1 MPAQVN
7 EQRRFWDEPAMT
19 MSPDELSQ
27 LQLGKLRNQLR
38 YEIDRSDYY
47 RERIAAAGLDPEGLE
62 SLEQLDAIA
71 LFRKDEHRR
80 SQEASLSELGH
91 PYGLHLCAGL
101 DEVLCVN
108 ATSGTTGIPTFYTFT
123 RKDLLTNSECT
134 SRALWHAGVRPGDT
148 VLHGFALSMFV
159 GGLPLA
165 AAIQHLGAKVLP
177 VGAEGGTDRLLQFA
191 ELARPSHMI
200 LTPSFAE
207 HLIEKCPSVL
217 GREVGELGLR
227 ALICGGEPGAGDPA
241 VRSKLEGAYGAK
253 IYDVMGGA
261 YGYMSVSCDHHC
273 GMHVV
278 SQDHACLELIDPES
292 SRALPIED
300 GAVGTIAYTSLDW
313 EAGPILRYDMRD
325 VTQVFTGTCACGLPG
340 FRLKIIGRADDML
353 IVKGINVYPA
363 AVKNLV
369 AEFFPRTTGEIR
381 IVLHETGPKVT
392 PPLHLEVE
400 HGQDEKE
407 LADLKADIEARAH
420 DVLRFSATVQM
431 VAPGSLGRTAT
442 KSKLIERRP
451 TE

>member
-1 MPAQVN
+1 
-7 EQRRFWDEPAMT
+7 MT
-19 MSPDELSQ
+19 MSPAALSL
-27 LQLGKLRNQLR
+27 LQLNKLRKQLR
-38 YEIDRSDYY
+38 YEIDRSAYY
-47 RERIAAAGLDPEGLE
+47 QERLAVAGVIPERLE
-62 SLEQLDAIA
+62 SLEELAAIA
-71 LFRKDEHRR
+71 VFRKDEHRH
-80 SQEASLSELGH
+80 SQEASLTEMGH

-123 RKDLLTNSECT
+123 GKDLLNNNECT

-177 VGAEGGTDRLLQFA
+177 VGAEGGTDRLLRFA
-191 ELARPSHMI
+191 ELAHPSHMI

-217 GREVGELGLR
+217 GKEVGELGLR

-241 VRSKLEGAYGAK
+241 VRSKLEGAFQAK

-273 GMHVV
+273 GLHVV
-278 SQDHACLELIDPES
+278 SPDHAYLELIDAES

-313 EAGPILRYDMRD
+313 EAGPILRYDMGD
-325 VTQVFTGTCACGLPG
+325 VTQVFTEPCACGLPG
-340 FRLKIIGRADDML
+340 YRLKIIGRADDML

-363 AVKNLV
+363 AVKNLI

-381 IVLHETGPKVT
+381 IILHETGPKIT

-407 LADLKADIEARAH
+407 LGDLKADIEARAH
-420 DVLRFSATVQM
+420 NVLRFRASVEL
-431 VAPGSLGRTAT
+431 VPPGSLGRTAT
-442 KSKLIERRP
+442 KAKLIEIRSQIER
-451 TE
+451 

>member
-1 MPAQVN
+1 MTLPPA
-7 EQRRFWDEPAMT
+7 
-19 MSPDELSQ
+19 ELTE
-27 LQLGKLRNQLR
+27 LQLDRMRRQLR
-38 YEIDRSDYY
+38 YEIDRSAYY
-47 RERIAAAGLDPEGLE
+47 RERLAAAGLVPERLE
-62 SLEQLDAIA
+62 ALEQLEAIA

-80 SQEASLSELGH
+80 SQETSLAELGH

-101 DEVLCVN
+101 NEIRCVN

-123 RKDLLTNSECT
+123 AQDLLTNSECT

-165 AAIQHLGAKVLP
+165 TAIQHLGAKVLP

-217 GREVGELGLR
+217 GKEVADLKIR

-241 VRSKLEGAYGAK
+241 VRSKLEGAYRAK
-253 IYDVMGGA
+253 IYDVMGGS

-278 SQDHACLELIDPES
+278 SLDHAHLELIDPES
-292 SRALPIED
+292 GRALPIED
-300 GAVGTIAYTSLDW
+300 GATGTIAYTSLDW
-313 EAGPILRYDMRD
+313 QAGPILRYDMGD
-325 VTQVFTGTCACGLPG
+325 VTQVFTEPCACGLPG

-353 IVKGINVYPA
+353 MVKGINVYPA

-381 IVLHETGPKVT
+381 IILHEDGPKVT

-400 HGQDEKE
+400 HGEDETE
-407 LADLKADIEARAH
+407 LADLSSDIEARAH
-420 DVLRFSATVQM
+420 DVLRFSASVEL
-431 VAPGSLGRTAT
+431 VPAGSLGRTAT
-442 KSKLIERRP
+442 KSKLVERRSV
-451 TE
+451 EQR